1 MRDEIDFSKGRRIR
15 DVPELARFQ
24 DALLKGKTRITIM
37 LDNDVLEAFRARADA
52 EGRGYQTAI
61 NAALRECL
69 DADNAPVT
77 VATLRKELRKALK
90 PGRKP
95 APDARG

>member
-1 MRDEIDFSKGRRIR
+1 MRDEYDLTNAKSIR
-15 DVPELARFQ
+15 DIPELARFQ
-24 DALLKGKTRITIM
+24 DALLKGKTRITIL
-37 LDNDVLEAFRARADA
+37 LDNEVLETFRARAEK
-52 EGRGYQTAI
+52 EGRGYQTLI
-61 NAALRECL
+61 NAALRESL

-95 APDARG
+95 AA